1 MPTLEARISS
11 SADDA
16 EERASG
22 SLNFTSSDLELV
34 NDGTTGDQ
42 TVGLRFSGLDIPQGA
57 VITNAYLQFQGD
69 ETDTV
74 ATSLQIHGEDTDNA
88 LAFARSK
95 FNVSSRQP
103 TSATVAWTTDGWTTI
118 SEAGAQQQTEDI
130 SAIIQEIVNQPGWT
144 PNNSIALLITES
156 GERTAES
163 FNGVAPPPPL
173 LPIEHLP
180 PGAVNDPV
188 TFNAPAD
195 SNTNP
200 DQILENS
207 AAGTTAGALLP
218 R

>member
-22 SLNFTSSDLELV
+22 SMKFTSSDLELV
-34 NDGTTGDQ
+34 DDGTKRPDQ
-42 TVGLRFSGLDIPQGA
+42 TIGLRFNGLDIPQGA
-57 VITNAYLQFQGD
+57 IITSAYVQFQVD
-69 ETDTV
+69 ETDTG
-74 ATSLQIHGEDTDNA
+74 TTTLQIHGHDTDNA
-88 LAFARSK
+88 LAFTST
-95 FNVSSRQP
+95 NSDVSSRQS
-103 TSATVAWTTDGWTTI
+103 TNATVAWSTDGWTTI
-118 SEAGAQQQTEDI
+118 GEAGAKQQTEDI

-144 PNNSIALLITES
+144 PNNSMALIITGS

-195 SNTNP
+195 SNR
-200 DQILENS
+200 S
-207 AAGTTAGALLP
+207 
-218 R
+218 